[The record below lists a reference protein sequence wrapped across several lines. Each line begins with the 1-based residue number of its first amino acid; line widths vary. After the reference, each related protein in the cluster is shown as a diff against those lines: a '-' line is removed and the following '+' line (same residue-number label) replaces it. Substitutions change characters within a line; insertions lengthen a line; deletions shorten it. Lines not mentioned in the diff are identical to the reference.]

1 MSPAASPAALSA
13 PNVGTLLPVEVHFDE
28 LDAMGLP
35 HNSRYQ
41 VLAERAWAAFWYARG
56 FGGANGLESDA
67 FNVVKAFTIAY
78 DAPVSA
84 PGTYAVDLWIGRL
97 GSTSATAGYRVC
109 SPDGPTA
116 YAHGTRTAIR
126 LDPAT
131 FLPRRGPTGPATSP
145 ARSWRRGSTIP
156 LGDRGY
162 DHDTYRRLIW
172 ARGIRPVIARRELRM
187 DPASAFTA
195 GLSSAQSPGSTDSD
209 DSASAGKE
217 ETTSTR
223 PSFASPPA

>member
-13 PNVGTLLPVEVHFDE
+13 TNVGTLLPVEVHFDE

-41 VLAERAWAAFWYARG
+41 VLVERAWAAFWYAQG

-84 PGTYAVDLWIGRL
+84 PGTYAVDLWSGRL
-97 GSTSATAGYRVC
+97 GSTSATAGYRVR
-109 SPDGPTA
+109 SPDGQTA

-131 FLPRRGPTGPATSP
+131 FLPTPWSDRARDVARTIMAPREHHPAW
-145 ARSWRRGSTIP
+145 RSWLRPRHVPAPG
-156 LGDRGY
+156 LGAGHQAGDR
-162 DHDTYRRLIW
+162 
-172 ARGIRPVIARRELRM
+172 
-187 DPASAFTA
+187 
-195 GLSSAQSPGSTDSD
+195 
-209 DSASAGKE
+209 
-217 ETTSTR
+217 
-223 PSFASPPA
+223 PPRS